1 MSRAK
6 KARENAEEERKKA
19 EQESKL
25 EDDLELELASAMT
38 KLSQARQSVDAARNR
53 ADKFIS
59 KANDVTDQIS
69 VMKTASK
76 LNGISSS
83 TSFDDDQ
90 SIVTLEDE
98 RKAYIGE
105 MDNAFSDKLSRETR
119 TRQLSLLVEDLSRK
133 LKLQAKVAAAAR
145 RQTDHSIAV
154 ADQMEEH
161 ALEERDAA
169 ELRCVARERA
179 KMSRKRSDDV
189 MHSTEEQLAQAERA
203 ANEANELAISSRNN
217 AERLSEELTS
227 IQDPSFLRQ
236 LVEDAKNYRDSVHK
250 MYEDAKAS
258 KEAADHRAAETKQS
272 YEKDCIRLKT
282 MEREAMAELLHLK
295 SAQQAEF
302 LAISACENAKAHSDR
317 LAILKQKYENAKAL
331 AAEKAGALEIATRYK
346 NKMIRLQPL
355 SHELESLTFFHS
367 CKHKSWEKSS
377 LLHVCSI
384 HSFPDTKVIEQG
396 EKGKAEWSQW
406 VQFNQNHLT
415 RTFPQSSTRNY
426 NPLLPWALGCQV
438 VSLNFIRN
446 QFMLLNDGRFRENG
460 NQGYVL
466 KPEYLCRNSLD
477 ESAVDDA
484 MNCKHPRTINI
495 QILSGYCLPKAEE
508 STSSGS
514 HTQQKRS
521 ISPFVKLTMYDGSP
535 ATFLKPPTHSTAV
548 IKGNGL
554 NPIWND
560 NEKSFTCLN
569 PSVAM
574 LQIVV
579 YDHCEVSKSDLFIG
593 ASAIPVSCIREGY
606 RSISLYDSNNTR
618 SGAMRFAS
626 LFVKVQMEEV

>member
-19 EQESKL
+19 EHESKL
-25 EDDLELELASAMT
+25 EDDLELQLASAMT

-76 LNGISSS
+76 LNGFSSP

-169 ELRCVARERA
+169 DLRCVARERA

-236 LVEDAKNYRDSVHK
+236 LVEDATNYRDSVHK
-250 MYEDAKAS
+250 MYENAKAS

-302 LAISACENAKAHSDR
+302 LAISACENAKVHSDR
-317 LAILKQKYENAKAL
+317 LAILKQKHENVKAL
-331 AAEKAGALEIATRYK
+331 AVEKAGALEIATRYK

-384 HSFPDTKVIEQG
+384 HSFPDTEVIEQG

-406 VQFNQNHLT
+406 VQFNQNHIT

-626 LFVKVQMEEV
+626 LFVKVRTEEV